1 MENTTQKPPKVIVA
15 GHVEPELAQ
24 AVRRLADLG
33 NRSVSRE
40 VDAALR
46 RHVMLEQLSSEPAGA
61 VDLRA
66 ARPPRSGQGEQ
77 P

>member
-1 MENTTQKPPKVIVA
+1 MQDTVKKTPKVIVA
-15 GHVEPELAQ
+15 GHVDPELAR

-46 RHVMLEQLSSEPAGA
+46 RHVMLERFSSEPAGA
-61 VDLRA
+61 VTA
-66 ARPPRSGQGEQ
+66 AVPPPRAGQEGDS